1 MPVPMSLVPL
11 FPFVILFFAFPIY
24 FCFNFIFLLLNKGE
38 YNKEEKKLF
47 LSFYGVPALAFL
59 FIGVMNKIMLYRK
72 YYGGYF
78 LNEFYYYYL
87 LEDGKIY
94 FISIFVSLIL
104 VFFISYIVKEG
115 GIFKKKREN
124 IDGIVK

>member
-1 MPVPMSLVPL
+1 
-11 FPFVILFFAFPIY
+11 
-24 FCFNFIFLLLNKGE
+24 LLNKDNYSKQE
-38 YNKEEKKLF
+38 RKL
-47 LSFYGVPALAFL
+47 LLMFYGIPSLAFL
-59 FIGVMNKIMLYRK
+59 FIGVMFKIMLYRK
-72 YYGGYF
+72 YYGSYF

-115 GIFKKKREN
+115 GIFKKKEIKYRWN
-124 IDGIVK
+124 S